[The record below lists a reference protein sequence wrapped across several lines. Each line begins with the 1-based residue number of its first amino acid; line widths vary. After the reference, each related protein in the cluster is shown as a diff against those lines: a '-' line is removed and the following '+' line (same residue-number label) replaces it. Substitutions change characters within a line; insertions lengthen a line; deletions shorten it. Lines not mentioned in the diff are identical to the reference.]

1 MVNEETPTVGEV
13 EYIIM
18 EKQNGDWNRRIKWK
32 SAWIWGKEAL
42 HGWSAYTESFEVSS
56 ENLL

>member
-1 MVNEETPTVGEV
+1 MVKEEIPTVGEV

-32 SAWIWGKEAL
+32 WAWIWGKEAL
-42 HGWSAYTESFEVSS
+42 HTESFEVSS
-56 ENLL
+56 ENLLQ